1 MNLVAKE
8 LNMKIFWKGKG
19 INEKAYNENNKVIIE
34 CSKKYFRPSEVDT
47 LLGNPIKAK
56 KILKWKPKISI
67 KELVREMV
75 KKDYDKFLDDKK
87 K

>member
-1 MNLVAKE
+1 
-8 LNMKIFWKGKG
+8 MKIFGRKR

-87 K
+87 MIKSF